1 MPADYAHRLTE
12 RAVSAMEKR
21 IRDIYREA
29 RDELDRTVKEY
40 FESFEKRDKEMRE
53 LIGSEING
61 RIWTEDDYKQWRLNQ
76 IGRGKRFEALRD
88 EMAARY
94 SDANELA
101 IAYVNGKKPGIY
113 AENRNYSAYT
123 IEMSGANV
131 SFTLFD
137 ESTVR
142 RLIVEEPDLMPYYPP
157 DKAHRRGI
165 DLEWGKKQ
173 ITKSVTSGILQ
184 GKSVGKIADD
194 LQSRMEDMNRTSA
207 IRTARTSATAAQN
220 AGRMDAYTYAKSL
233 GLDVRKQWLAIIDG
247 RTRHYHA
254 YLDGKIVETDEPFK
268 VDGHEIRYPGDPK
281 AAGYLIYNCRCTLLP
296 VTEYS
301 DVKEKP
307 DISYP
312 EWKKQKQSSDFT
324 SATNMEQAKQTLKDT
339 VGFKSVEP
347 SFDDIDEMLAVDAAN
362 QLQKLEH
369 QFGVISQSSA
379 SICSVSYED
388 ASAYV
393 KANLTNPARQTLSLC
408 PESYKKYADNVSE
421 VRECIDLNLYMPADE
436 SNFSVY
442 GVTHEYGHMLQ
453 NVLFQQRMEAYGFDR
468 LKAEINPNAKTA
480 RDRLL
485 PYWKI
490 HDLVTTECYNDI
502 IEIAKANNSSFSLA
516 DNISQYGETNK
527 NEFFAEVFANSQL
540 GAPNELGKAMNEWL
554 VKKGL
559 IKNAF

>member
-12 RAVSAMEKR
+12 REAADMEEK
-21 IRDIYREA
+21 IREIYREA
-29 RDELDRTVKEY
+29 RDGLDRTVKEY

-61 RIWTEDDYKQWRLNQ
+61 KIWTEDDYKQWRLNQ

-312 EWKKQKQSSDFT
+312 EWKKRLQNNSGGGIIKQKIRSGEYSTKLSSQHFKKHIPGTAQYEQYKNSRLKNGNTPQSIITIS
-324 SATNMEQAKQTLKDT
+324 EQEAQDLILKYSGTGTVKLTASGNFSNVEFITADT
-339 VGFKSVEP
+339 VIGQYFDKDGYHDTDRMAIHYSKKSAHIVP
-347 SFDDIDEMLAVDAAN
+347 
-362 QLQKLEH
+362 
-369 QFGVISQSSA
+369 
-379 SICSVSYED
+379 
-388 ASAYV
+388 V
-393 KANLTNPARQTLSLC
+393 KG
-408 PESYKKYADNVSE
+408 ES
-421 VRECIDLNLYMPADE
+421 
-436 SNFSVY
+436 
-442 GVTHEYGHMLQ
+442 
-453 NVLFQQRMEAYGFDR
+453 
-468 LKAEINPNAKTA
+468 
-480 RDRLL
+480 
-485 PYWKI
+485 
-490 HDLVTTECYNDI
+490 HD
-502 IEIAKANNSSFSLA
+502 
-516 DNISQYGETNK
+516 
-527 NEFFAEVFANSQL
+527 
-540 GAPNELGKAMNEWL
+540 
-554 VKKGL
+554 
-559 IKNAF
+559 

>member
-12 RAVSAMEKR
+12 REVADMEEK
-21 IRDIYREA
+21 IREIYREA
-29 RDELDRTVKEY
+29 RDGLDGTVKAY

-94 SDANELA
+94 SDANEIA

-123 IEMSGANV
+123 IEMSGADV

-184 GKSVGKIADD
+184 GKSVGGIADD

-207 IRTARTSATAAQN
+207 IRTVRTSATAAQN

-254 YLDGKIVETDEPFK
+254 YLDGKIAETDESFK

-301 DVKEKP
+301 DVEEKP

-312 EWKKQKQSSDFT
+312 EWKKLKNSQSVNEDILNFSGVRDILGSEYCDNMRDVLLNNKNDMAVSVYNAYGDDIRVRDSKFKGTAYFSPSQKGCYFDAGTTAKGDILHLPYQTAFHEFAHNIDYLAGQKLGYSGYLSTSYSGERLENVIKSDFVVFKK
-324 SATNMEQAKQTLKDT
+324 SMGCKSNKELINKLLDEKMPISERGSLSDILESCTNISYPLG
-339 VGFKSVEP
+339 VG
-347 SFDDIDEMLAVDAAN
+347 
-362 QLQKLEH
+362 H
-369 QFGVISQSSA
+369 
-379 SICSVSYED
+379 
-388 ASAYV
+388 
-393 KANLTNPARQTLSLC
+393 
-408 PESYKKYADNVSE
+408 
-421 VRECIDLNLYMPADE
+421 
-436 SNFSVY
+436 
-442 GVTHEYGHMLQ
+442 GVTYHKRTG
-453 NVLFQQRMEAYGFDR
+453 ATS
-468 LKAEINPNAKTA
+468 K
-480 RDRLL
+480 
-485 PYWKI
+485 
-490 HDLVTTECYNDI
+490 
-502 IEIAKANNSSFSLA
+502 
-516 DNISQYGETNK
+516 
-527 NEFFAEVFANSQL
+527 EFFAEVLDGMAANQKSLNQL
-540 GAPNELGKAMNEWL
+540 RRAFPNAVAL
-554 VKKGL
+554 VEEM
-559 IKNAF
+559 IKEAIK

>member
-12 RAVSAMEKR
+12 REVADMEEK
-21 IRDIYREA
+21 IREIYREA
-29 RDELDRTVKEY
+29 RDGLDGTVKAY

-61 RIWTEDDYKQWRLNQ
+61 KIWTEEDYRQWRLNQ

-184 GKSVGKIADD
+184 GKSVGGIADD

-254 YLDGKIVETDEPFK
+254 YLDGKIAETDEPFK
-268 VDGHEIRYPGDPK
+268 VDGREIRYPGDPK

-301 DVKEKP
+301 DVEEKP

-312 EWKKQKQSSDFT
+312 EWKKRLQNNSGGGIIKETATYRTFENGDEVNDFFYYDGEERGKSNGYKQWQKSLTQYEKEAVENYADRGFYNLNRYLRKENTTLSNANRLDFMAKNID
-324 SATNMEQAKQTLKDT
+324 SAISKFELKDNIRVQRGVTNDVVEDLLSKYSDSGDLSDLIGKKYVDKAYSSTTALYGNNVANEKTT
-339 VGFKSVEP
+339 VF
-347 SFDDIDEMLAVDAAN
+347 DIDIPAGVGRGAYIN
-362 QLQKLEH
+362 QLSKYRDTE
-369 QFGVISQSSA
+369 FEFIIRRDARFTIKEAKKEVIMG
-379 SICSVSYED
+379 IPHYYIRMVM
-388 ASAYV
+388 
-393 KANLTNPARQTLSLC
+393 
-408 PESYKKYADNVSE
+408 DN
-421 VRECIDLNLYMPADE
+421 DE
-436 SNFSVY
+436 
-442 GVTHEYGHMLQ
+442 
-453 NVLFQQRMEAYGFDR
+453 
-468 LKAEINPNAKTA
+468 
-480 RDRLL
+480 
-485 PYWKI
+485 
-490 HDLVTTECYNDI
+490 
-502 IEIAKANNSSFSLA
+502 
-516 DNISQYGETNK
+516 
-527 NEFFAEVFANSQL
+527 
-540 GAPNELGKAMNEWL
+540 
-554 VKKGL
+554 
-559 IKNAF
+559 